1 MKLAIYPGTF
11 DPITYGHL
19 DVLDRA
25 TRIFDRVLISVA
37 RNNDKR
43 PLFSEQERL
52 ALIEANLTDQPAV
65 KAIAFDGLL
74 IDFAR
79 EQGATAIVRGLRALS
94 DFEYEF
100 QMALMNRRL
109 YANME
114 TIFLM
119 PHEAYSYTSSRL
131 IKQVN
136 AYGGDVSHFVPP
148 NVVEALN
155 EARNRSV

>member
-25 TRIFDRVLISVA
+25 TRIFDRVLIAVA
-37 RNNDKR
+37 KNEAKK
-43 PLFSEQERL
+43 PLFTEEERM
-52 ALIEANLTDQPAV
+52 ALISENIRERPGVEAT
-65 KAIAFDGLL
+65 AFPGLL
-74 IDFAR
+74 IEFAR
-79 EQGATAIVRGLRALS
+79 ERGATAIVRGLRALS

-109 YANME
+109 YPKME

-119 PHEAYSYTSSRL
+119 PHEAHSYTSSRL

-136 AYGGDVSHFVPP
+136 AFGGDISPFVPP
-148 NVVEALN
+148 NVVRALLTK
-155 EARNRSV
+155 R

>member
-19 DVLDRA
+19 DVLERA
-25 TRIFDRVLISVA
+25 TRIFDRVLIAVA
-37 RNNDKR
+37 RNEDKQ
-43 PLFSEQERL
+43 PLFSEEKRL
-52 ALIEANLTDQPAV
+52 AMVEENLRDHPRAKAV
-65 KAIAFDGLL
+65 IFRGLL
-74 IDFAR
+74 IEFAR

-109 YANME
+109 YPDME

-119 PHEAYSYTSSRL
+119 PHEAHSYTSSRL

-136 AYGGDVSHFVPP
+136 AFGGDITHFVPP
-148 NVVEALN
+148 NAAKALHQ
-155 EARNRSV
+155 ARNA